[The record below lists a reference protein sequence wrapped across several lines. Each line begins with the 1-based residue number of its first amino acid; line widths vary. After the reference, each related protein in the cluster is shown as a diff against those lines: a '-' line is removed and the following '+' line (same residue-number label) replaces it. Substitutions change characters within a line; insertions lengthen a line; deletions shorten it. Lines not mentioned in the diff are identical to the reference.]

1 VEFQRSQRVAEV
13 LHQEI
18 SRLIQ
23 FELKDPR
30 LGFVTITAVDVS
42 RDVQHAKVHYTVI
55 GDEAAQKDSGRA
67 LQSAAGF
74 IRRQLGRVLHL
85 RTVPEIVFLYD
96 KSIAYGN
103 HIESL
108 IRDVNKDRDDAAE
121 DK

>member
-23 FELKDPR
+23 FEMKDPR
-30 LGFVTITAVDVS
+30 LGFITITAVDVS
-42 RDVQHAKVHYTVI
+42 RDVQHAKVYYTVI
-55 GDEAAQKDSGRA
+55 GDETTRKDSARA
-67 LQSAAGF
+67 LESAVGF
-74 IRRQLGRVLHL
+74 IRRQLGRALHM
-85 RTVPEIVFLYD
+85 RTIPELSFQYD

-121 DK
+121 DN